1 MKHFFDDSIANAA
14 GKIACATLPLITLG
28 AIYNDTIEIIACIV
42 GLIAAIVLAAR
53 ITMMFGKTEPKF
65 IANLDKTVSDLLA
78 LPYALFLCTLIIL
91 CFREII
97 NTKDVITVT
106 LETNDNDFIFLTLG
120 YIVFVL
126 LIISIFLYQRLK
138 ITKTNKKL
146 AELQREQ
153 LKLEKDNLHLQIA
166 HLEDEKNSLEMILR
180 DKKIA
185 EASMLSIIRERINL
199 LNGLIAAQIAD
210 NDVYSKPYSEWIKN
224 IETDRELFINSTR
237 LAFSA
242 THPEFIKYLENKGL
256 TEYELNY
263 ACLYALGLRGKE
275 VGEYIKVK
283 RHYNISSDIRKKL
296 GIDEHD
302 TNLGIYIRRILAE
315 M

>member
-1 MKHFFDDSIANAA
+1 MKHFFDDSIANAT

-28 AIYNDTIEIIACIV
+28 AIYNDTLEIIACIV
-42 GLIAAIVLAAR
+42 GLIAVIALAAR
-53 ITMMFGKTEPKF
+53 ITMMFGKTEPKV

-106 LETNDNDFIFLTLG
+106 HETNDNDFIFLTLG

-153 LKLEKDNLHLQIA
+153 LKLEKDNLNLQIA
-166 HLEDEKNSLEMILR
+166 QLEDEKNSLEMIL
-180 DKKIA
+180 
-185 EASMLSIIRERINL
+185 
-199 LNGLIAAQIAD
+199 
-210 NDVYSKPYSEWIKN
+210 
-224 IETDRELFINSTR
+224 
-237 LAFSA
+237 
-242 THPEFIKYLENKGL
+242 
-256 TEYELNY
+256 
-263 ACLYALGLRGKE
+263 C
-275 VGEYIKVK
+275 
-283 RHYNISSDIRKKL
+283 
-296 GIDEHD
+296 
-302 TNLGIYIRRILAE
+302 
-315 M
+315 

>member
-1 MKHFFDDSIANAA
+1 MKS
-14 GKIACATLPLITLG
+14 
-28 AIYNDTIEIIACIV
+28 
-42 GLIAAIVLAAR
+42 
-53 ITMMFGKTEPKF
+53 
-65 IANLDKTVSDLLA
+65 LDK
-78 LPYALFLCTLIIL
+78 IKIL
-91 CFREII
+91 DNMETIAI
-97 NTKDVITVT
+97 LKKVNTA
-106 LETNDNDFIFLTLG
+106 
-120 YIVFVL
+120 
-126 LIISIFLYQRLK
+126 
-138 ITKTNKKL
+138 NKKL

-166 HLEDEKNSLEMILR
+166 QLEDEKNSLEIILR

-185 EASMLSIIRERINL
+185 EVSMLSIIRERINL